1 MTLINNV
8 PQDFTTRSGKFFSVE
23 LEANLE
29 SGATVEV
36 ATDTGR
42 VRWIFSSSAEIADNE
57 RTILATSGVTTLTL
71 KDATVTVGVTITD
84 LV

>member
-1 MTLINNV
+1 MTLTNNV
-8 PQDFTTRSGKFFSVE
+8 PQNITTRSGKFFSVE

-36 ATDTGR
+36 ATNTGR
-42 VRWIFSSSAEIADNE
+42 VRWIFNSSSEIADNE
-57 RTILATSGVTTLTL
+57 RTILASSGVTTLTL
-71 KDATVTVGVTITD
+71 KDSTVTVDATITN